1 MAEQKSEKKLGT
13 TVATIF
19 EGMDKFMSSKTVVGE
34 VVHINDKIIVPLIDV
49 SFGAGAGAYEKS
61 DKNSAGGGIGGKMS
75 PSSVLVISKDGIKMV
90 PVNQPQ
96 DTLSRIID
104 LVRDVINKFTKSDS
118 DDELDEDVEETIDE
132 LKNK

>member
-1 MAEQKSEKKLGT
+1 M
-13 TVATIF
+13 
-19 EGMDKFMSSKTVVGE
+19 
-34 VVHINDKIIVPLIDV
+34 PLIDV

-104 LVRDVINKFTKSDS
+104 MVPDVINKFTKSDS